1 MLAAGLGACVFALAA
16 SGGASASPAPNGYT
30 NVTKVYSSAG
40 CTIWPVPGE
49 LAGDVTV
56 TAIGAAGATGPTNG
70 AGGGGG
76 AGGDGDEIVGTLTGF
91 ESPTQ
96 SLDVCVD
103 YGGGSGGTA
112 ASATDDG
119 GDGGGASG
127 VSYGTDFTEPFIV
140 AGGGGG
146 GGSGALGGPGGSV
159 GDAGTGAPAQAGPGG
174 GASDFSFGP
183 GGGGLS
189 SNGTAGA
196 KFNAA
201 GPGQGGNGANTTN
214 GATFGAGGGGG
225 GYYGGGGGGSGST
238 AGAGGGGGSDFCS
251 PYGAYSIDVMVSGCT
266 TTAGAGTANTAG
278 TATGDAEVILQYEIF
293 TGFSTSISTAVYDAT
308 TTQAWSANGEPGSD
322 GAYDTATLTGAPY
335 NHFPVDGSVT
345 YDLYANGTC
354 SNTPASTQTVNVNS
368 DGTVPNSSSTGTLSP
383 GSYSFQATYNG
394 GSYYAASAPGT
405 CEPFTVNPTTVAT
418 SLTAFPQLDFVD
430 PPISVGEFWVGAR
443 LTAAGVGV
451 SGQTITFSA
460 GHRVL
465 CTAQTNS
472 SGFAHCRINPVQ
484 EVLVLLGGSYQA
496 SFTANANYLTSSA
509 STPTVVLFPPS
520 RRGKRLRAVERVAAA
535 LRRLR

>member
-1 MLAAGLGACVFALAA
+1 VLAAGLGACVFALAA

-225 GYYGGGGGGSGST
+225 GYYGGGGGGSGVNRRR
-238 AGAGGGGGSDFCS
+238 GRRGRIGFLLPVRRLLDRRDGERLHDDRRRGHREHGGHGHRRRGGD
-251 PYGAYSIDVMVSGCT
+251 P
-266 TTAGAGTANTAG
+266 
-278 TATGDAEVILQYEIF
+278 
-293 TGFSTSISTAVYDAT
+293 AVR
-308 TTQAWSANGEPGSD
+308 
-322 GAYDTATLTGAPY
+322 
-335 NHFPVDGSVT
+335 
-345 YDLYANGTC
+345 DLHRLL
-354 SNTPASTQTVNVNS
+354 
-368 DGTVPNSSSTGTLSP
+368 D
-383 GSYSFQATYNG
+383 
-394 GSYYAASAPGT
+394 
-405 CEPFTVNPTTVAT
+405 
-418 SLTAFPQLDFVD
+418 LDFD
-430 PPISVGEFWVGAR
+430 
-443 LTAAGVGV
+443 
-451 SGQTITFSA
+451 
-460 GHRVL
+460 
-465 CTAQTNS
+465 
-472 SGFAHCRINPVQ
+472 
-484 EVLVLLGGSYQA
+484 
-496 SFTANANYLTSSA
+496 
-509 STPTVVLFPPS
+509 
-520 RRGKRLRAVERVAAA
+520 
-535 LRRLR
+535 RRLRRHHKPRPGQPTGSPAVTAPTTPPR